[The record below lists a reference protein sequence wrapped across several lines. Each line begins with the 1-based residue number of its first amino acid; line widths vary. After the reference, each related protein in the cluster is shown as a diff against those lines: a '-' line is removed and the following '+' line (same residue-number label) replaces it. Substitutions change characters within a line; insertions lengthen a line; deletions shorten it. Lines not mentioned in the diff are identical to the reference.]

1 MLPSSAYAQV
11 GKGWE
16 GGERVLDGGGGG
28 AGKAQQGK
36 ARMPVVSADPDTP
49 LGIRNQR
56 TEGNASREIVGAC
69 NGVEGFGCWR
79 RRRRRRRRGLFAR
92 ARHMFV
98 TLWMISKEKRGED
111 TERIS
116 CLKV

>member
-16 GGERVLDGGGGG
+16 GGERVLDGGGG

-56 TEGNASREIVGAC
+56 TEGNASRENSGS
-69 NGVEGFGCWR
+69 
-79 RRRRRRRRGLFAR
+79 
-92 ARHMFV
+92 M
-98 TLWMISKEKRGED
+98 
-111 TERIS
+111 
-116 CLKV
+116 

>member
-1 MLPSSAYAQV
+1 M
-11 GKGWE
+11 KGGLARQSE
-16 GGERVLDGGGGG
+16 AR
-28 AGKAQQGK
+28 QGT

-56 TEGNASREIVGAC
+56 TEGNAPREIVGAC
-69 NGVEGFGCWR
+69 NGVDGLGCWR
-79 RRRRRRRRGLFAR
+79 QRQRGLFAR
-92 ARHMFV
+92 AWHVFV
-98 TLWMISKEKRGED
+98 TLWMISKEKKEGKD